1 MTNTASA
8 LEVPSV
14 TTADAARQLHRPIPT
29 IRKMWRKGLL
39 AGAMQKTID
48 GAHPSRLLLTQASIN
63 AQLARETRSPLDTAR
78 RGLPTGVLR

>member
-1 MTNTASA
+1 
-8 LEVPSV
+8 
-14 TTADAARQLHRPIPT
+14 
-29 IRKMWRKGLL
+29 MWRKGLL

>member
-14 TTADAARQLHRPIPT
+14 TTADAAR
-29 IRKMWRKGLL
+29 LL